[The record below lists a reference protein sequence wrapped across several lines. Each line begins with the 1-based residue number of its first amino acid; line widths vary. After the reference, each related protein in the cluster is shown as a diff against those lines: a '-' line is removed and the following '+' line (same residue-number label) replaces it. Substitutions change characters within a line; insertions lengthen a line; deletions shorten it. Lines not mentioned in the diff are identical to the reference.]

1 MTPFEAALNEG
12 YTPDEINTHLA
23 QRADAARAE
32 GYSDGEIQSYID
44 EQIKQK
50 NPFNAAAV
58 AAPAQQALA
67 ARPSPKTLTEAIST
81 GWGWSTLGLM
91 NEMTRPDHQGRL
103 PATAITSETP
113 FPLAAA
119 GTVAGMLGDI
129 PAFGTGMAAGG
140 GPASP
145 ITAVAGGMG
154 LTSGLRK
161 VFIDALTN
169 NEIETKQEF
178 AQRTA
183 ATMWETAKG
192 WITGAATG
200 GAGSLASKALA
211 TSPLPAAVNSGLT
224 TAAELTAMTEVSAR
238 LEGHA
243 PEPRDFALAAVTLG
257 VIKAVAPAWTAMKP
271 ITGVYEKTGVMPE
284 QLLKDALA
292 GDKGVW
298 QDTLDGRVPDAYK
311 DRVEQPA
318 SAPTQAQK
326 IDPIVKAAAPPA
338 PTPAPEPVKTP
349 SAKPIYEMSPEELD
363 AAATAAK
370 LREDA
375 LVTSAFGTDAPLVQ
389 RALRTLE
396 TSSNDARLKAAEDQ
410 LEVLTAKH
418 GVTREDAE
426 RIFYGIGETEL
437 SAEQYRHFSREV
449 NQLDIESP
457 QALGASLRTAI
468 TDVGEQSDPAR
479 MSPSEQVA
487 YAKIRTAFAYA
498 KEQGWDLQAVSKAAI
513 EGAASR
519 FSDPA
524 DALFMLQRF
533 LKPSKS
539 APSAAQPPSP
549 KQLTGTSEVPPSKPA
564 PEPKTKTVPTLTPEQ
579 QAQARAFMEHPF
591 AEVPQAPNEPSR
603 PTHLNY
609 NYAQTTT
616 EVKQSLAQL
625 STIYEEQIKTRQ
637 QSPRGW
643 AKSQEDAGKVLS
655 DLLQTDPETAT
666 KFLKGETPGPSTT
679 AQILARKEL
688 VLTATEDLMR
698 ARAGL
703 LAKGEAA
710 TPEDLAG
717 FMARVEQV
725 AAIQAGF
732 LGQRADVGRA
742 LNALKSTQRQAERA
756 QALLDTINSYGGEAG
771 VKDLVKH
778 LGEFDNPAQVVGFA
792 KAATK
797 ATTREMLVEAWKAGL
812 VSGLRTNEVN
822 FLSTAMFTAL
832 KLPTEAIAAARGL
845 ARTSGERVELAEI
858 PARAVG
864 MLAGI
869 RDGFKL
875 AGAVLRTGEQT
886 TGAKTDTFQKK
897 IPGTLGEVV
906 RSTFRPLA
914 ASDALLRTINER
926 GELYALATRKALE
939 ERNGFGAEERAP
951 RSNVWT
957 EDNKW
962 DFFAQYQKDRGWDTA
977 ASFRNAAETERAWQA
992 AKGTARTHEP
1002 RAQQPDTGFFSR
1014 VDDLVK
1020 NPTKDMLEQAQT
1032 EGARRTL
1039 TTPLG
1044 PGGQAFQRMVKEWGL
1059 EWVFPFTTTPG
1070 NIFKETA
1077 RMTPGVSFLVR
1088 EWRADYEAGG
1098 IRRDRALA
1106 EVAVGSAI
1114 MMAVYGVAQEGGITG
1129 GGQPDPRRRAT
1140 DRAAGWKPYAVKIN
1154 GQYYDGYLRMAPIG
1168 PLIGLTVDMQ
1178 EFWGYMTHGERDQW
1192 ARMLAFAFANNA
1204 TNQSFFTGA
1213 TNMVN
1218 VLQDPSRYGQ
1228 NYFESLAGSVVPSL
1242 IGQTA
1247 ADMDPYVRQIQG
1259 MRDAIQARIPGWRE
1273 GLMPQ
1278 RDLFGQPIPS
1288 PERLW
1293 TGSPFTVSAASTDK
1307 VRTEASRVGFA
1318 SPVIPKSV
1326 DVVPGMKLGATDT
1339 VQLTPEQRDIFNS
1352 QSGQLAHAV
1361 LEKEVTSQGW
1371 DGMPLII
1378 KRQLF
1383 EKAFKLSRDYAQ
1395 TQLLLHQDP
1404 AVTQTAVQELQRRLK
1419 EEK

>member
-1 MTPFEAALNEG
+1 MTTFFEAALNEG
-12 YTPDEINTHLA
+12 YTPDEINAHLA
-23 QRADAARAE
+23 QRAEAARAE
-32 GYSDGEIQSYID
+32 GYSDAEIQAFVD
-44 EQIKQK
+44 DQIKQK

-58 AAPAQQALA
+58 AAPAQQTLA
-67 ARPSPKTLTEAIST
+67 TRPSPKTLTDAFST
-81 GWGWSTLGLM
+81 GWGWSTTGLAT
-91 NEMTRPDHQGRL
+91 EMTRPDHQGRL
-103 PATAITSETP
+103 PATAITPETP

-119 GTVAGMLGDI
+119 GTLAGMAGDL
-129 PAFGTGMAAGG
+129 PAFVTGMAAGG

-192 WITGAATG
+192 WITGAATA

-211 TSPLPAAVNSGLT
+211 TSPLPSAVNSGLT

-298 QDTLDGRVPDAYK
+298 QDTLDGRVPEAYK

-326 IDPIVKAAAPPA
+326 IDPIMKAAAP
-338 PTPAPEPVKTP
+338 
-349 SAKPIYEMSPEELD
+349 
-363 AAATAAK
+363 
-370 LREDA
+370 
-375 LVTSAFGTDAPLVQ
+375 
-389 RALRTLE
+389 
-396 TSSNDARLKAAEDQ
+396 
-410 LEVLTAKH
+410 
-418 GVTREDAE
+418 
-426 RIFYGIGETEL
+426 
-437 SAEQYRHFSREV
+437 
-449 NQLDIESP
+449 
-457 QALGASLRTAI
+457 
-468 TDVGEQSDPAR
+468 
-479 MSPSEQVA
+479 
-487 YAKIRTAFAYA
+487 
-498 KEQGWDLQAVSKAAI
+498 
-513 EGAASR
+513 
-519 FSDPA
+519 
-524 DALFMLQRF
+524 
-533 LKPSKS
+533 
-539 APSAAQPPSP
+539 
-549 KQLTGTSEVPPSKPA
+549 PA

-603 PTHLNY
+603 PTHINY
-609 NYAQTTT
+609 NYAQTPA
-616 EVKQSLAQL
+616 ELKQAHAQL
-625 STIYEEQIKTRQ
+625 STIYEEKIKTQQ

-643 AKSQEDAGKVLS
+643 AKSNQDAANVLA
-655 DLLQTDPETAT
+655 DLLQSDPATVT

-725 AAIQAGF
+725 ATIQAGF

-756 QALLDTINSYGGEAG
+756 QALLDTINSYGGDAG

-845 ARTSGERVELAEI
+845 ARTSGERVEIAEI

-864 MLAGI
+864 MLAGV

-875 AGAVLRTGEQT
+875 AGAILRTGNQA
-886 TGAKTDTFQKK
+886 TGAKTETFQAK
-897 IPGTLGEVV
+897 IPGTVGEVV
-906 RSTFRPLA
+906 RLPFRPLA

-926 GELYALATRKALE
+926 GELYALATRQA
-939 ERNGFGAEERAP
+939 
-951 RSNVWT
+951 VT
-957 EDNKW
+957 EGLSLRD
-962 DFFAQYQKDRGWDTA
+962 DAFM
-977 ASFRNAAETERAWQA
+977 
-992 AKGTARTHEP
+992 ARVNE
-1002 RAQQPDTGFFSR
+1002 
-1014 VDDLVK
+1014 LVA
-1020 NPTKDMLEQAQT
+1020 NPTPAMTEQVQL
-1032 EGARRTL
+1032 EGARRTF

-1044 PGGQAFQRMVKEWGL
+1044 PGGQAFQRTVKEWGW
-1059 EWVFPFTTTPG
+1059 EWIFPFITTPG
-1070 NIFKETA
+1070 NIFKEAA
-1077 RMTPGVSFLVR
+1077 RMTPGVNKLVR
-1088 EWRADYEAGG
+1088 EWNADYEAGG
-1098 IRRDRALA
+1098 IRKDRALA

-1114 MMAVYGVAQEGGITG
+1114 MASVFAVAQEGGITG

-1228 NYFESLAGSVVPSL
+1228 NYFESLAGSIVPSL
-1242 IGQTA
+1242 IGQTT
-1247 ADMDPYVRQIQG
+1247 ADQDPYVRQIQG

-1293 TGSPFTVSAASTDK
+1293 MGSPFTVSAASTDK

-1361 LEKEVTSQGW
+1361 LEKEVASPGW

-1404 AVTQTAVQELQRRLK
+1404 AVTKTAVQELQRRLK

>member
-1 MTPFEAALNEG
+1 MPTPFEAALNEG
-12 YTPDEINTHLA
+12 YTPDEINAHLA

-50 NPFNAAAV
+50 NPFDAAAV

-67 ARPSPKTLTEAIST
+67 TRPSPKTLTEAIST
-81 GWGWSTLGLM
+81 GWGWSTTGLAA
-91 NEMTRPDHQGRL
+91 EMTRPDHQGRL
-103 PATAITSETP
+103 PATAITPETP

-119 GTVAGMLGDI
+119 STVVGALADL
-129 PAFGTGMAAGG
+129 PSFVTGMAAGG

-169 NEIETKQEF
+169 NEIDTKQEF

-192 WITGAATG
+192 WITGAATA
-200 GAGSLASKALA
+200 GAGALASKALA
-211 TSPLPAAVNSGLT
+211 TSPLPGAVNSGLS

-311 DRVEQPA
+311 DRVEQPP

-326 IDPIVKAAAPPA
+326 IDALVTAFKIPIEKTSGNPEYDRASGAVYMTDLPDAEFLAKYGATKEDVTLHELGHALLNKWDMTGEIKGPDYAALRAELRAVRQEFKGGALEIATDKMRRHFNKSQELLADGLAVWVKDPSKRANMPEFSKLFSSRLGDIERALATAKVPES
-338 PTPAPEPVKTP
+338 TPAP
-349 SAKPIYEMSPEELD
+349 
-363 AAATAAK
+363 
-370 LREDA
+370 
-375 LVTSAFGTDAPLVQ
+375 
-389 RALRTLE
+389 
-396 TSSNDARLKAAEDQ
+396 
-410 LEVLTAKH
+410 
-418 GVTREDAE
+418 
-426 RIFYGIGETEL
+426 
-437 SAEQYRHFSREV
+437 
-449 NQLDIESP
+449 IE
-457 QALGASLRTAI
+457 
-468 TDVGEQSDPAR
+468 
-479 MSPSEQVA
+479 
-487 YAKIRTAFAYA
+487 
-498 KEQGWDLQAVSKAAI
+498 
-513 EGAASR
+513 
-519 FSDPA
+519 
-524 DALFMLQRF
+524 
-533 LKPSKS
+533 
-539 APSAAQPPSP
+539 
-549 KQLTGTSEVPPSKPA
+549 KPA
-564 PEPKTKTVPTLTPEQ
+564 PAEKRVPTLTPEQ

-703 LAKGEAA
+703 LAKGDAA

-725 AAIQAGF
+725 ATIQSGF

-845 ARTSGERVELAEI
+845 ARTSGERVEMAEI

-864 MLAGI
+864 MLAGV
-869 RDGFKL
+869 RDGLKL
-875 AGAVLRTGEQT
+875 AGAILRTGDQA
-886 TGAKTDTFQKK
+886 TGAKTETFQAK
-897 IPGTLGEVV
+897 IPGALGEVV
-906 RSTFRPLA
+906 RLPFRPLA

-926 GELYALATRKALE
+926 GELYALATRQA
-939 ERNGFGAEERAP
+939 
-951 RSNVWT
+951 VT
-957 EDNKW
+957 EGLSLRDDAFMARINELV
-962 DFFAQYQKDRGWDTA
+962 
-977 ASFRNAAETERAWQA
+977 ASPTPAMTEQV
-992 AKGTARTHEP
+992 
-1002 RAQQPDTGFFSR
+1002 Q
-1014 VDDLVK
+1014 L
-1020 NPTKDMLEQAQT
+1020 

-1044 PGGQAFQRMVKEWGL
+1044 PGGQAFQRAVKEWGL

-1077 RMTPGVSFLVR
+1077 RHMPGVSKLVR
-1088 EWRADYEAGG
+1088 EWSADYDAGG
-1098 IRRDRALA
+1098 IKKDRAMA
-1106 EVAVGSAI
+1106 EVMVGSAI
-1114 MMAVYGVAQEGGITG
+1114 MAAVFAAAQEGGITG

-1154 GQYYDGYLRMAPIG
+1154 GQYYDGYLRMAPVG

-1228 NYFESLAGSVVPSL
+1228 NYFESLAGSIVPSL

-1339 VQLTPEQRDIFNS
+1339 VQLTPEQRDVFNS

-1361 LEKEVTSQGW
+1361 LEKEVASPGW

-1395 TQLLLHQDP
+1395 TQLLLRQDP

>member
-1 MTPFEAALNEG
+1 MTTPFEAALNEG
-12 YTPDEINTHLA
+12 YTPDEINAHLA

-50 NPFNAAAV
+50 NPFNTAAV
-58 AAPAQQALA
+58 AAPAQQTLA
-67 ARPSPKTLTEAIST
+67 TRPSPKTLTEAIST
-81 GWGWSTLGLM
+81 GWGWSTTGLAT
-91 NEMTRPDHQGRL
+91 EMTRDDHQGRL

-119 GTVAGMLGDI
+119 GTLAGMAGDL
-129 PAFGTGMAAGG
+129 PAFVTGMAAGG

-192 WITGAATG
+192 WITGAATA

-211 TSPLPAAVNSGLT
+211 TSPLPSAVNSGLT

-284 QLLKDALA
+284 QLLKDALT

-326 IDPIVKAAAPPA
+326 IDPLVAAEKAPP
-338 PTPAPEPVKTP
+338 
-349 SAKPIYEMSPEELD
+349 
-363 AAATAAK
+363 
-370 LREDA
+370 
-375 LVTSAFGTDAPLVQ
+375 
-389 RALRTLE
+389 
-396 TSSNDARLKAAEDQ
+396 
-410 LEVLTAKH
+410 
-418 GVTREDAE
+418 
-426 RIFYGIGETEL
+426 GEK
-437 SAEQYRHFSREV
+437 R
-449 NQLDIESP
+449 
-457 QALGASLRTAI
+457 
-468 TDVGEQSDPAR
+468 
-479 MSPSEQVA
+479 
-487 YAKIRTAFAYA
+487 
-498 KEQGWDLQAVSKAAI
+498 
-513 EGAASR
+513 
-519 FSDPA
+519 
-524 DALFMLQRF
+524 
-533 LKPSKS
+533 
-539 APSAAQPPSP
+539 
-549 KQLTGTSEVPPSKPA
+549 
-564 PEPKTKTVPTLTPEQ
+564 VPTLTPEQ

-603 PTHLNY
+603 PTHINY
-609 NYAQTTT
+609 NYAQTPA
-616 EVKQSLAQL
+616 ELKQAHAQL
-625 STIYEEQIKTRQ
+625 STIYEEKIKTQQ

-643 AKSQEDAGKVLS
+643 VKSNQDAANVLA
-655 DLLQTDPETAT
+655 DLLHSDADTVT

-703 LAKGEAA
+703 LAKGDAA

-725 AAIQAGF
+725 ATIQAGF

-756 QALLDTINSYGGEAG
+756 QALLDTINSYGGDAG
-771 VKDLVKH
+771 IKDLVKH

-845 ARTSGERVELAEI
+845 ARTSGERVEIAEI

-864 MLAGI
+864 MLAGV

-875 AGAVLRTGEQT
+875 AGAILRTGNQA
-886 TGAKTDTFQKK
+886 TGTKTETFQAK
-897 IPGTLGEVV
+897 IPGTVGEIV
-906 RSTFRPLA
+906 RLPFRPLA

-926 GELYALATRKALE
+926 GELYALATRQA
-939 ERNGFGAEERAP
+939 
-951 RSNVWT
+951 VT
-957 EDNKW
+957 EGLSLRDDAFMARVNEL
-962 DFFAQYQKDRGWDTA
+962 A
-977 ASFRNAAETERAWQA
+977 A
-992 AKGTARTHEP
+992 
-1002 RAQQPDTGFFSR
+1002 
-1014 VDDLVK
+1014 
-1020 NPTKDMLEQAQT
+1020 NPTPAMTEQVRLE
-1032 EGARRTL
+1032 GDRRTF
-1039 TTPLG
+1039 TAPLG
-1044 PGGQAFQRMVKEWGL
+1044 PGGQAFQRTVKEWGW
-1059 EWVFPFTTTPG
+1059 EWIFPFITTPG
-1070 NIFKETA
+1070 NIFKEAA
-1077 RMTPGVSFLVR
+1077 RMTPGVNKLVR
-1088 EWRADYEAGG
+1088 EWNADYEAGG
-1098 IRRDRALA
+1098 IRKDRALA

-1114 MMAVYGVAQEGGITG
+1114 MASVFAVAQEGGITG

-1228 NYFESLAGSVVPSL
+1228 NYFESLAGSIVPSL
-1242 IGQTA
+1242 IGQTT
-1247 ADMDPYVRQIQG
+1247 ADQDPYVRQIQG
-1259 MRDAIQARIPGWRE
+1259 MRDAIQARIPVWRE

-1293 TGSPFTVSAASTDK
+1293 MGSPFTVSAASTDK

-1326 DVVPGMKLGATDT
+1326 DVVPGVKLGATDT

-1361 LEKEVTSQGW
+1361 LEKEVASPGW

-1404 AVTQTAVQELQRRLK
+1404 AVTKTAVQELQRRLK

>member
-67 ARPSPKTLTEAIST
+67 TRPSPKTLTEAIST
-81 GWGWSTLGLM
+81 GWGWSTTGLAA
-91 NEMTRPDHQGRL
+91 EMTRPDHQGRL
-103 PATAITSETP
+103 PATAITVDTP

-119 GTVAGMLGDI
+119 GTVAGMVGDL
-129 PAFGTGMAAGG
+129 PAFVTGMAAGG

-154 LTSGLRK
+154 LVGGLRK
-161 VFIDALTN
+161 VFVDALTN

-178 AQRTA
+178 AQRAA
-183 ATMWETAKG
+183 ATMIETAKG
-192 WITGAATG
+192 WITGAATA

-591 AEVPQAPNEPSR
+591 AEVPQAPHEPSR
-603 PTHLNY
+603 PTHINY
-609 NYAQTTT
+609 NYAQTTP

-703 LAKGEAA
+703 LAKGDAA

-717 FMARVEQV
+717 FMARVEHV
-725 AAIQAGF
+725 ATIQAGF

-778 LGEFDNPAQVVGFA
+778 LGEFDNPVQVVGFA

-845 ARTSGERVELAEI
+845 ARTSGERVEIAEI

-864 MLAGI
+864 MLAGV

-875 AGAVLRTGEQT
+875 AGAILRTGEQT
-886 TGAKTDTFQKK
+886 TGAKTDTFQAK
-897 IPGTLGEVV
+897 IPGTVGEVV
-906 RSTFRPLA
+906 RLPFRPLA

-926 GELYALATRKALE
+926 GELYALATRQA
-939 ERNGFGAEERAP
+939 
-951 RSNVWT
+951 VT
-957 EDNKW
+957 EGLSMREDA
-962 DFFAQYQKDRGWDTA
+962 FM
-977 ASFRNAAETERAWQA
+977 
-992 AKGTARTHEP
+992 ARVNE
-1002 RAQQPDTGFFSR
+1002 
-1014 VDDLVK
+1014 LVA
-1020 NPTKDMLEQAQT
+1020 NPTPAMVEQVQL

-1044 PGGQAFQRMVKEWGL
+1044 PGGQAFQRAVKEWGL

-1077 RMTPGVSFLVR
+1077 RHMPGVSKLVR
-1088 EWRADYEAGG
+1088 EWSADYDAGG
-1098 IRRDRALA
+1098 IKKDRAMA
-1106 EVAVGSAI
+1106 EVMVGSAI
-1114 MMAVYGVAQEGGITG
+1114 MAAVFAAAQEGGITG

-1154 GQYYDGYLRMAPIG
+1154 GQYYDGYLRMAPVG

-1228 NYFESLAGSVVPSL
+1228 NYFESLAGSIVPSL

-1404 AVTQTAVQELQRRLK
+1404 AVTKTAVQELQRRLK